1 MPCQPVNLFPP
12 TALLHI
18 CKMNVANAIF
28 FSVLFAGTHMY
39 VCIYFYGLLTNYAN
53 FPLVRGYEGGRVEL
67 DCC

>member
-1 MPCQPVNLFPP
+1 
-12 TALLHI
+12 
-18 CKMNVANAIF
+18 MNVANAIF

-39 VCIYFYGLLTNYAN
+39 VCIHFYGLLTNYAN